1 MSLRSIFLGLAGM
14 SLLADNTGFA
24 GAFLLAAAIAA

>member
-1 MSLRSIFLGLAGM
+1 MSLHSVFLGLAGM
-14 SLLADNTGFA
+14 SLLAGSTGFA

>member
-1 MSLRSIFLGLAGM
+1 MSLRSVLIGLAGM
-14 SLLADNTGFA
+14 SLLADSTGFA